1 MSSITDTRNAQNCI
15 SWITVHNSSG
25 CLTSFGD
32 VEQTDLSG
40 FGNRLAG
47 IYLALVKRRI
57 AVPQFVIFFN
67 QLPDERQPI
76 PRDGRDP
83 FCEASGD
90 GMVNYDLIL

>member
-1 MSSITDTRNAQNCI
+1 MAVQPHFAILCEG
-15 SWITVHNSSG
+15 VG
-25 CLTSFGD
+25 
-32 VEQTDLSG
+32 
-40 FGNRLAG
+40 AG
-47 IYLALVKRRI
+47 GTWGRAARAKARYLALVKRRI
-57 AVPQFVIFFN
+57 AVPQSVIFFN